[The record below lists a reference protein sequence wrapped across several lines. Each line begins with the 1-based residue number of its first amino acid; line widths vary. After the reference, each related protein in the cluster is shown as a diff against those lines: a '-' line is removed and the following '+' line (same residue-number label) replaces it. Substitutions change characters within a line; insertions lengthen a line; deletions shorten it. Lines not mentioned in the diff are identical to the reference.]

1 MENDVVSER
10 LVHEDVGRALSEKTV
25 SQKDTV
31 QHLTLNADGLNH
43 DLVYP
48 YRAVIE
54 AAIKGENVE
63 WSLLKNILAA
73 YFAFRMREYGKQN
86 PKYTKYISGVNELG
100 VLANEGVKVNTII
113 NTLVFDFKHLWRGI
127 DILTKGRVFRNR
139 KEINGLEL
147 YPITNFDYDLKKHV
161 LYGSFEE
168 SFPGL
173 IRTIK
178 KNKMMVYVTSD
189 FNFAVSETVLDIAMV
204 SEQVLQRKYGNTID
218 MNDGIKLYLFEGI

>member
-1 MENDVVSER
+1 MKFSSIAR
-10 LVHEDVGRALSEKTV
+10 
-25 SQKDTV
+25 
-31 QHLTLNADGLNH
+31 
-43 DLVYP
+43 
-48 YRAVIE
+48 
-54 AAIKGENVE
+54 
-63 WSLLKNILAA
+63 LAA
-73 YFAFRMREYGKQN
+73 YGKQN

-173 IRTIK
+173 IRTII